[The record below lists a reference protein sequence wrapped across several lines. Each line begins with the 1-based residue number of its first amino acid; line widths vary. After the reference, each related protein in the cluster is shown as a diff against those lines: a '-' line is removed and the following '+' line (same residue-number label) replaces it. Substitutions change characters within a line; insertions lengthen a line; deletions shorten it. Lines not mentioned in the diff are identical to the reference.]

1 LVQYQHGGGVGLET
15 RAVSTSGCLPSVVGA
30 HVAEPQARGTTEI
43 ARQHDKSVDST
54 ERGLLLPRRA
64 TLDMMYI
71 YPVHPERAMT
81 KKYSVAEARGQL
93 PRLLHAV
100 EAGEQVE
107 ITRRGKS
114 VAVVISMEDYK
125 RLAGPTKSFAEAY
138 KSWRQSVS
146 DEDLDL
152 DPGYWDSL
160 RDRSPGRD
168 VKLWD

>member
-1 LVQYQHGGGVGLET
+1 
-15 RAVSTSGCLPSVVGA
+15 
-30 HVAEPQARGTTEI
+30 
-43 ARQHDKSVDST
+43 
-54 ERGLLLPRRA
+54 
-64 TLDMMYI
+64 
-71 YPVHPERAMT
+71 MT

-125 RLAGPTKSFAEAY
+125 QLAGPTKSFAEAY
-138 KSWRQSVS
+138 QSWRESV
-146 DEDLDL
+146 DEQDLDL
-152 DPGYWDSL
+152 EPGYWDSL
-160 RDRSPGRD
+160 RHKSPGRD